1 MAERHVCVHKV
12 SEPFVLDLSKC
23 RFRGRDMKRK
33 GWMKEEKE
41 GERERK
47 GVTHKVTRTNP
58 IETLAYV
65 TFVLTPMIAPE
76 SDVLS
81 SWTRYDC

>member
-1 MAERHVCVHKV
+1 MSFSGNGEIKKN
-12 SEPFVLDLSKC
+12 EE
-23 RFRGRDMKRK
+23 GKR
-33 GWMKEEKE
+33 
-41 GERERK
+41 RK
-47 GVTHKVTRTNP
+47 GVTHRVTRTNP

-81 SWTRYDC
+81 S